1 MIDLTSSLYLGLKH
15 DSRSVPGWERLT
27 TGVPAALAQAPAAGA
42 LAQGLAGLI
51 GTEAATLAPST
62 LHAFWDLFAGMDAGE
77 IHVDA
82 GTYPIGWWGAERAR
96 CRGAVVRP
104 FRHHDPAALRQA
116 VAAEG
121 RGRSP
126 QDGRRL
132 VVLADGFCP
141 GCGRVAPIESY
152 LAIVAPAGGLVV
164 VDDTQALGVLG
175 TPAQGHPFGR
185 GGGGTARWLR
195 LSSPGLIVVASL
207 AKGFGVPVTTVAG
220 SDAAVR
226 RYVTKSE
233 TRVHCSP
240 PSNAHLSAAIS
251 ALRINAARG
260 DALRGRLAGLVS
272 QFRAM
277 FGALGVPLAPGYF
290 PVQSTGA
297 TNGLDVEMVHLRLTE
312 LGFKT
317 VLNWPRCR
325 QSVALTFLI
334 TAAHREADIT
344 QVAHAMEIALAADK
358 GVHREIRAGVATR

>member
-1 MIDLTSSLYLGLKH
+1 
-15 DSRSVPGWERLT
+15 
-27 TGVPAALAQAPAAGA
+27 
-42 LAQGLAGLI
+42 
-51 GTEAATLAPST
+51 
-62 LHAFWDLFAGMDAGE
+62 
-77 IHVDA
+77 
-82 GTYPIGWWGAERAR
+82 
-96 CRGAVVRP
+96 VVRP

-121 RGRSP
+121 RGRNP
-126 QDGRRL
+126 EDGRRL

-175 TPAQGHPFGR
+175 TPVSGHPFGR

-195 LSSPGLIVVASL
+195 LSSPRLIVVASL
-207 AKGFGVPVTTVAG
+207 AKGFGVPVATVAG
-220 SDAAVR
+220 NDAAVR
-226 RYVTKSE
+226 RYVAKSE

-260 DALRGRLAGLVS
+260 DALRGRLVGLVS

-297 TNGLDVEMVHLRLTE
+297 ATGLDLEMVHLRLAE
-312 LGFKT
+312 FGFKT

-325 QSVALTFLI
+325 QSVALTFII

-344 QVAHAMEIALAADK
+344 QVAHAVEIALAADEDVQR
-358 GVHREIRAGVATR
+358 GTQARVATR